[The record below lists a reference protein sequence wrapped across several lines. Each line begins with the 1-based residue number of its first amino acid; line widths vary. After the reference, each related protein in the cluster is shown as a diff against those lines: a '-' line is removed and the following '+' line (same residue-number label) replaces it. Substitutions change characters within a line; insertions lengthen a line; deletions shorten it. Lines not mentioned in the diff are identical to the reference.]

1 MTNITFWGLSLLDIA
16 IIFFYFILIIIIAI
30 RTARKIKNREDYFMG
45 GRRFGKL
52 IQTFAAFGQATSVE
66 NVTTT
71 STMVNSNGASGIWAM
86 LAGGLI
92 NLPVFWMTS
101 IWYRRLRLL
110 TLGDFFEERYGSKRM
125 AAFYAACQSIFFV
138 LIAAIG
144 FVAMSKTVGAVAS
157 KPVSELNAAERVEYY
172 KAIEREKLET
182 VDFALLTSDQKS
194 RLVELQALNPKKE
207 YSYFNENWLIFI
219 VALVSY
225 LYASKGGLTAAFM
238 VDLVQGIFIIILSVM
253 LIPFAMAKI
262 NLQFGSE
269 GFLGAFQTMHKVL
282 PASFMEIWGSP
293 SLIEFSWFW
302 IVGFSVMIVIT
313 TAIQANQMTAC
324 GSAKNDYVAR
334 YGFVSGMLLKRYS
347 SVMWGLV
354 ALLTVVLYG
363 NSISDPD
370 YVWGL
375 ATRDLLGPLNMG
387 LVGLM
392 IACLIAA
399 LMSSASAFMLTAAAL
414 ITNNLYRPFR
424 PNCSESHYIWV
435 GRIFGALYML
445 FSAYIATQSKGLFEL
460 FKMTMMFNCILAA
473 AFWMGMLWRR
483 SNRAGAWTS
492 MVVMFIATVILPF
505 GMPFL
510 PGMRTSEYLSKTT
523 QAIPVTR
530 TYTAREMDVQ
540 HRNEAIASWDK
551 LNAIGKSEGER
562 PSILKTGEK
571 FEKKVLL
578 PKKSIFWSE
587 GINYSSGKAVGK
599 GYLKVELIALDR
611 MGWDLSNNSYS
622 LNETLTFLFRIIFPF
637 LILMLVAFFTKPIEK
652 ERLDQFYGKLLTPVV
667 GETSEEDDREMA
679 LTRAN
684 PTRFNHLKIFPES
697 NWEFRK
703 WNREDW
709 KGVIGSCI
717 AVVSVVALLMLI
729 VSLGTAP

>member
-1 MTNITFWGLSLLDIA
+1 MKSSAFWGLSILDIA
-16 IIFFYFILIIIIAI
+16 IVVIYFIAIIIIAI
-30 RTARKIKNREDYFMG
+30 RAARLVNNREDYFMA

-71 STMVNSNGASGIWAM
+71 TTMVNSNGASGIWAM
-86 LAGGLI
+86 LAGGLV

-110 TLGDFFEERYGSKRM
+110 TLGDFFEERYESKRM
-125 AAFYAACQSIFFV
+125 AAFYALCQTIFFV

-144 FVAMSKTVGAVAS
+144 LVAMSKTVSAIAS
-157 KPVSELNAAERVEYY
+157 KPLIELNSEEKVEYY
-172 KAIEREKLET
+172 KAVELEKLEAA
-182 VDFALLTSDQKS
+182 DFALLSANQKS
-194 RLVELQALNPKKE
+194 HLVELQTLNPKKE
-207 YSYFNENWLIFI
+207 YSYINENWLIII
-219 VALVSY
+219 VAFVTL
-225 LYASKGGLTAAFM
+225 LYASIGGLAAAFM
-238 VDLVQGIFIIILSVM
+238 VDLVQGVFIILLSIL

-269 GFLGAFQTMHKVL
+269 GVLGSFQTMHKVL

-302 IVGFSVMIVIT
+302 IAGFSIMIIIT
-313 TAIQANQMTAC
+313 TAVQANQMTAC
-324 GSAKNDYVAR
+324 GSAKDDYTAR

-347 SVMWGLV
+347 SVMWGVV
-354 ALLTVVLYG
+354 ALMTVVLYG
-363 NSISDPD
+363 GSISDPD
-370 YVWGL
+370 YVWGH

-399 LMSSASAFMLTAAAL
+399 LMAAKSAFMLTAAAL
-414 ITNNLYRPFR
+414 ITNNLYRPLR
-424 PNCSESHYIWV
+424 PNCSENHYIWI
-435 GRIFGALYML
+435 GRIFSAIYML
-445 FSAYIATQSKGLFEL
+445 VSAYIATQSNGLFEL
-460 FKMTMMFNCILAA
+460 FKMTMMFNSILAA
-473 AFWMGMLWRR
+473 AFWLGMLWRR
-483 SNRAGAWTS
+483 SNAVSAWSS
-492 MVVMFIATVILPF
+492 MVFMFIATLILPF
-505 GMPFL
+505 GIPLL
-510 PGMRTSEYLSKTT
+510 PEMRTSEYLSKTT
-523 QAIPVTR
+523 LAIPVTR

-540 HRNEAIASWDK
+540 QRNQAIASWDK
-551 LNAIGKSEGER
+551 LNAAEKSIEDR

-587 GINYSSGKAVGK
+587 GLDYSGEKTAGK

-611 MGWDLSNNSYS
+611 MGWDLSKNSYS
-622 LNETLTFLFRIIFPF
+622 LNETFTFLFRIIIPF
-637 LILMLVAFFTKPIEK
+637 LILMLVAYFTKPQNK
-652 ERLDQFYGKLLTPVV
+652 DLLNQFYGKMLTPVV
-667 GETSEEDDREMA
+667 GTLEDDEKEMV
-679 LTRAN
+679 LTRN
-684 PTRFNHLKIFPES
+684 TPTRFNYLKIFPNS

-709 KGVIGSCI
+709 TGVTVSCV
-717 AVVSVVALLMLI
+717 AVASVVALLVFI
-729 VSLGTAP
+729 VGLGS

>member
-1 MTNITFWGLSLLDIA
+1 MNTTFWGLSLLDIA
-16 IIFFYFILIIIIAI
+16 IVVIYFIVIVIIAI
-30 RTARKIKNREDYFMG
+30 RAARLVNNREDYFMA
-45 GRRFGKL
+45 GRRFGKV

-71 STMVNSNGASGIWAM
+71 TTMVNSNGASGIWAM
-86 LAGGLI
+86 LAGGLL

-110 TLGDFFEERYGSKRM
+110 TLGDFLEERYNSKRM
-125 AAFYAACQSIFFV
+125 AAFYALCQTIFFV

-144 FVAMSKTVGAVAS
+144 LVAMSKTVSAIAS
-157 KPVSELNAAERVEYY
+157 KPVSELNQTEKIEYF
-172 KAIEREKLET
+172 KAVERENLESA
-182 VDFALLTSDQKS
+182 DFALLSVDQKS

-207 YSYFNENWLIFI
+207 YSYVDENWLIMI
-219 VALVSY
+219 VALVTL
-225 LYASKGGLTAAFM
+225 LYASIGGLAAAFM
-238 VDLVQGIFIIILSVM
+238 VDLVQGVFIILLSIL

-293 SLIEFSWFW
+293 SLIEFSWYW
-302 IVGFSVMIVIT
+302 ILGFSIMIVIT
-313 TAIQANQMTAC
+313 TAVQANQMTAC
-324 GSAKNDYVAR
+324 GSAKNDYTAR

-347 SVMWGLV
+347 SVMWGVV
-354 ALLTVVLYG
+354 ALMTVVLYG
-363 NSISDPD
+363 GSISDPD
-370 YVWGL
+370 YVWGH

-399 LMSSASAFMLTAAAL
+399 LMAAKSAFMLTAAAL

-424 PNCSESHYIWV
+424 PNCSEKHYIWV
-435 GRIFGALYML
+435 GRIFSALYML
-445 FSAYIATQSKGLFEL
+445 VSAYIATQSKGLFEL

-473 AFWMGMLWRR
+473 AFWLGMLWRR
-483 SNRAGAWTS
+483 SNRAGAWAS
-492 MVVMFIATVILPF
+492 MVVMFIATVVLPF
-505 GMPFL
+505 GMPLL
-510 PGMRTSEYLSKTT
+510 PEMRTSEYLLKTT

-540 HRNEAIASWDK
+540 QRNKAITSWDN
-551 LNAIGKSEGER
+551 LNTIGKAEGER
-562 PSILKTGEK
+562 PLMLKTGEK
-571 FEKKVLL
+571 FEKKILL

-587 GINYSSGKAVGK
+587 GIDYKGEKAVGK
-599 GYLKVELIALDR
+599 GYLKVELIALDKL
-611 MGWDLSNNSYS
+611 GWDLSKNSYS
-622 LNETLTFLFRIIFPF
+622 LNETLTFLFRIVFPF
-637 LILMLVAFFTKPIEK
+637 LILMIVAYFTKPLEK
-652 ERLDQFYGKLLTPVV
+652 ERLDKFYGKLLTPVV
-667 GETSEEDDREMA
+667 GSCNLEDDKEMA
-679 LTRAN
+679 LTNAE
-684 PTRFNHLKIFPES
+684 PTRFNHLKIFPNS

-709 KGVIGSCI
+709 TGVIVSCL
-717 AVVSVVALLMLI
+717 AVASVVGLLMLI

>member
-1 MTNITFWGLSLLDIA
+1 MTNTTFWGLSLLDIGI
-16 IIFFYFILIIIIAI
+16 IIFYFVLIIIIAI
-30 RTARKIKNREDYFMG
+30 RTARKINNREDYFMG

-86 LAGGLI
+86 IAGGLI

-110 TLGDFFEERYGSKRM
+110 TMGDFFEERYGSKRM
-125 AAFYAACQSIFFV
+125 AAFYAVCQSIFFV

-144 FVAMSKTVGAVAS
+144 FVAMSKTVSAVAS
-157 KPVSELNAAERVEYY
+157 KPVTELTVTERVEYD
-172 KAIEREKLET
+172 KAVEREKLET
-182 VDFALLTSDQKS
+182 VDFALLNVDQQS
-194 RLVELQALNPKKE
+194 RLIELQALNPKKE

-219 VALVSY
+219 VALISF

-238 VDLVQGIFIIILSVM
+238 VDLVQGIFIIILSIM
-253 LIPFAMAKI
+253 LIPFALAKI

-269 GFLGAFQTMHKVL
+269 GFLGAFETMHKVL

-293 SLIEFSWFW
+293 NLIEFSWFW

-313 TAIQANQMTAC
+313 TAVQANQMTAC

-370 YVWGL
+370 YVWGH
-375 ATRDLLGPLNMG
+375 ATRDLLGPLNLG

-424 PNCSESHYIWV
+424 PHCSEKHYIWV
-435 GRIFGALYML
+435 GRIFSALYML

-460 FKMTMMFNCILAA
+460 FKMTMMFNSILAA
-473 AFWMGMLWRR
+473 AFWLGMLWRR
-483 SNRAGAWTS
+483 SNRAGAWAS
-492 MVVMFIATVILPF
+492 MVVMFIATVVLPF
-505 GMPFL
+505 GMPL
-510 PGMRTSEYLSKTT
+510 IPGMRTSEYLSKTT
-523 QAIPVTR
+523 MAVPVTR

-540 HRNEAIASWDK
+540 QRNEAIATWDK
-551 LNAIGKSEGER
+551 LDAVGKSVGDR
-562 PSILKTGEK
+562 PLALQTGVK

-587 GINYSSGKAVGK
+587 GINYSAEKATGK
-599 GYLKVELIALDR
+599 GYLKVELIALDK
-611 MGWDLSNNSYS
+611 MGWDLSKNSYS
-622 LNETLTFLFRIIFPF
+622 LNETLTFIFRIVFPF
-637 LILMLVAFFTKPIEK
+637 LILMLVALFTKPLEK
-652 ERLDQFYGKLLTPVV
+652 ERLDQFYGKLLTPVE
-667 GETSEEDDREMA
+667 GSCNLEDDREMEI
-679 LTRAN
+679 TRAT
-684 PTRFNHLKIFPES
+684 PTRFNHLKIFPDS

-709 KGVIGSCI
+709 TGVIVSCF
-717 AVVSVVALLMLI
+717 AVISVVGLLMLI
-729 VSLGTAP
+729 VSLGS

>member
-1 MTNITFWGLSLLDIA
+1 MTNTTFWGLSLLDIA
-16 IIFFYFILIIIIAI
+16 IIIFYFVLIIIIAI
-30 RTARKIKNREDYFMG
+30 RTSRRINNRDDYFMG

-110 TLGDFFEERYGSKRM
+110 TLGDFFEERYDSKRM
-125 AAFYAACQSIFFV
+125 AAFYAVCQSIFFV

-144 FVAMSKTVGAVAS
+144 FVAMSKTVSAVAS
-157 KPVSELNAAERVEYY
+157 KPVSDLNAVERVEYY
-172 KAIEREKLET
+172 KAVEREKLET
-182 VDFALLTSDQKS
+182 VDFELLDANQKT

-219 VALVSY
+219 VALVSF

-238 VDLVQGIFIIILSVM
+238 VDLVQGIFIIILSIM

-262 NLQFGSE
+262 NVQFGSE
-269 GFLGAFQTMHKVL
+269 GFMGAFETMHKVL

-293 SLIEFSWFW
+293 NLIEFSWFW

-313 TAIQANQMTAC
+313 TAVQANQMTAC

-347 SVMWGLV
+347 SVMWGVV
-354 ALLTVVLYG
+354 ALMTVVLYG

-424 PNCSESHYIWV
+424 PNCSEKHYIWV
-435 GRIFGALYML
+435 GRIFSALYML

-460 FKMTMMFNCILAA
+460 FKMTMMFNSILAA
-473 AFWMGMLWRR
+473 AFWLGMLWRR
-483 SNRAGAWTS
+483 SNAIGAWVS
-492 MVVMFIATVILPF
+492 MVFMFIATVVLPF
-505 GMPFL
+505 GMPLL
-510 PGMRTSEYLSKTT
+510 PEMRTSEYLNKTT

-530 TYTAREMDVQ
+530 TYTAREMDVKQ
-540 HRNEAIASWDK
+540 RAEAISTWDK
-551 LNAIGKSEGER
+551 LNAIDKSEGER
-562 PSILKTGEK
+562 PLVLRTGEK

-587 GINYSSGKAVGK
+587 GIDYKGEKAVGK
-599 GYLKVELIALDR
+599 GYLKVELIVLDKL
-611 MGWDLSNNSYS
+611 GWDLSKNSYS
-622 LNETLTFLFRIIFPF
+622 LNETLTFVFRIFFPF
-637 LILMLVAFFTKPIEK
+637 LILMLVAYITKPQKK
-652 ERLDQFYGKLLTPVV
+652 ELLDKFYGKLLTPVV
-667 GETSEEDDREMA
+667 GSCNLEDDREME
-679 LTRAN
+679 LTNAN
-684 PTRFNHLKIFPES
+684 PTRYNHLKIFPNS

-709 KGVIGSCI
+709 TGVIVSCL
-717 AVVSVVALLMLI
+717 AVVSVVGLLMLI
-729 VSLGTAP
+729 VSLGS

>member
-1 MTNITFWGLSLLDIA
+1 MNTTFWGLTLPDIA
-16 IIFFYFILIIIIAI
+16 IIIFYFVLIIVIAI
-30 RTARKIKNREDYFMG
+30 RTARKINNREDYFMG

-71 STMVNSNGASGIWAM
+71 STMVNTNGASGIWAM
-86 LAGGLI
+86 IAGGLI

-125 AAFYAACQSIFFV
+125 AAFYALCQSIFFV

-144 FVAMSKTVGAVAS
+144 FVAMSKTVSAIAS
-157 KPVSELNAAERVEYY
+157 KPASELNTIERVEYN
-172 KAIEREKLET
+172 KAVEREKLEA
-182 VDFALLTSDQKS
+182 VDFALLSDEQQN
-194 RLVELQALNPKKE
+194 RLAELQLLNPKKE

-219 VALVSY
+219 VALVSF

-238 VDLVQGIFIIILSVM
+238 VDLVQGIFIIILSIM

-262 NLQFGSE
+262 NLQFGGE
-269 GFLGAFQTMHKVL
+269 GFMGAFESMHKVL

-293 SLIEFSWFW
+293 SLIEFSWYW
-302 IVGFSVMIVIT
+302 IVGFSIMIVIT
-313 TAIQANQMTAC
+313 TAVQANQMTAC
-324 GSAKNDYVAR
+324 GSAKNDYTAR
-334 YGFVSGMLLKRYS
+334 YGFVTGMLLKRYT

-399 LMSSASAFMLTAAAL
+399 LMSSASTFMLTAAAL

-424 PNCSESHYIWV
+424 PNCSEKHYIWV
-435 GRIFGALYML
+435 GRIFSALYML
-445 FSAYIATQSKGLFEL
+445 FSAYIATQSSGLFEL
-460 FKMTMMFNCILAA
+460 FKMTMMFNSILAA
-473 AFWMGMLWRR
+473 AFWLGMLWRR
-483 SNRAGAWTS
+483 SNRAGAWAS
-492 MVVMFIATVILPF
+492 MVVMFIATVVLPF
-505 GMPFL
+505 GMPL
-510 PGMRTSEYLSKTT
+510 IPGMRTSEYLNRTT
-523 QAIPVTR
+523 QAVPVSR
-530 TYTAREMDVQ
+530 IYTAREMDVKQ
-540 HRNEAIASWDK
+540 RTEAIVTWDK
-551 LNAIGKSEGER
+551 LNEIGKAEGER
-562 PSILKTGEK
+562 PSELKTGEK

-587 GINYSSGKAVGK
+587 GIKYSEAQAAGK
-599 GYLKVELIALDR
+599 GYLKVELIALDKL
-611 MGWDLSNNSYS
+611 GWDLSTNSYS
-622 LNETLTFLFRIIFPF
+622 LNETLTFLFRIFFPF
-637 LILMLVAFFTKPIEK
+637 LILMLVAFFTKPLEK
-652 ERLDQFYGKLLTPVV
+652 KSLDLFYGKLLTPVV
-667 GETSEEDDREMA
+667 GDCSLEDDKEME

-709 KGVIGSCI
+709 TGVIGSCL
-717 AVVSVVALLMLI
+717 AVLSVVGLLMLI
-729 VSLGTAP
+729 VSLGS

>member
-1 MTNITFWGLSLLDIA
+1 MLNTTFWGLTVLDIS
-16 IIFFYFILIIIIAI
+16 IIVLYFVLIGVIAI
-30 RTARKIKNREDYFMG
+30 RTARKIKNRDDYFMG
-45 GRRFGKL
+45 GRSFGKL

-125 AAFYAACQSIFFV
+125 AAFYALCQSIFFV

-144 FVAMSKTVGAVAS
+144 FVAMSKTVSAVAS
-157 KPVSELNAAERVEYY
+157 KPVADLNALERVEYF
-172 KAIEREKLET
+172 KAVEREKLET
-182 VDFALLTSDQKS
+182 VDFALLSVEQKT
-194 RLVELQALNPKKE
+194 RLVELQELNPKKE

-219 VALVSY
+219 VALVSF

-269 GFLGAFQTMHKVL
+269 GAMGAFETMHKVL

-293 SLIEFSWFW
+293 NLIEFSWYW

-313 TAIQANQMTAC
+313 TAVQANQMTAC
-324 GSAKNDYVAR
+324 GSAKDDYTAR
-334 YGFVSGMLLKRYS
+334 FGFVSGMLLKRYS

-424 PNCSESHYIWV
+424 PNCSENHYIWV
-435 GRIFGALYML
+435 GRIFSALYML

-460 FKMTMMFNCILAA
+460 FKMTMMFNSILAA

-492 MVVMFIATVILPF
+492 MVVMFVATVVLPF
-505 GMPFL
+505 GIPQL
-510 PGMRTSEYLSKTT
+510 PGMRTSEYLNKTT

-530 TYTAREMDVQ
+530 TYTAREMDVKQ
-540 HRNEAIASWDK
+540 RSEAIATWGK
-551 LNAIGKSEGER
+551 LNALDKTSEPR
-562 PSILKTGEK
+562 PTVLRVGEK

-587 GINYSSGKAVGK
+587 GINYKGEKAAGK
-599 GYLKVELIALDR
+599 GYLKAELVALDR
-611 MGWDLSNNSYS
+611 MGWDLSKNSYS
-622 LNETLTFLFRIIFPF
+622 LNETLTFLFRIVFPF
-637 LILMLVAFFTKPIEK
+637 LILMLVAYFTKPLEK
-652 ERLDQFYGKLLTPVV
+652 ERLDKFYGKLLTPVV
-667 GETSEEDDREMA
+667 GSCNLDDDKEME
-679 LTRAN
+679 LTNAN
-684 PTRFNHLKIFPES
+684 PTRFNHLKIFPNS

-709 KGVIGSCI
+709 TGVIVSCL
-717 AVVSVVALLMLI
+717 AVLSVVGLLMLI
-729 VSLGTAP
+729 VSLGS

>member
-1 MTNITFWGLSLLDIA
+1 MHTTFWGLSLLDIA
-16 IIFFYFILIIIIAI
+16 IIVFYFVLIIIIAI
-30 RTARKIKNREDYFMG
+30 RAARKINNREDYFMG

-71 STMVNSNGASGIWAM
+71 STMVNTNGASGIWAM

-125 AAFYAACQSIFFV
+125 AAFYAICQSIFFV

-144 FVAMSKTVGAVAS
+144 FVAMSKTVSAVAS
-157 KPVSELNAAERVEYY
+157 KPVEELNAVERVEYY
-172 KAIEREKLET
+172 KAVEREKLET
-182 VDFALLTSDQKS
+182 VDFELLSSEQKT
-194 RLVELQALNPKKE
+194 RLEELQLLNPKKE

-219 VALVSY
+219 VALISF

-262 NLQFGSE
+262 NLQMGSE
-269 GFLGAFQTMHKVL
+269 GFLGAFESMHKVL

-313 TAIQANQMTAC
+313 TAVQANQMTAC
-324 GSAKNDYVAR
+324 GSAKDDFTAR
-334 YGFVSGMLLKRYS
+334 YGFVSGMLLKRYA

-414 ITNNLYRPFR
+414 ITNNLYRPLR
-424 PNCSESHYIWV
+424 PNCSEKHYIWV
-435 GRIFGALYML
+435 GRIFSALYML

-473 AFWMGMLWRR
+473 AFWLGMLWRR
-483 SNRAGAWTS
+483 SNRAGAWVS
-492 MVVMFIATVILPF
+492 MVVMFITTVILPF
-505 GMPFL
+505 GL
-510 PGMRTSEYLSKTT
+510 PQISGVRTSEYLCKTT
-523 QAIPVTR
+523 HAVPVTR
-530 TYTAREMDVQ
+530 AYTAREMDVQ
-540 HRNEAIASWDK
+540 QRNNAIATWDK
-551 LNAIGKSEGER
+551 LNDIGKAEGER
-562 PSILKTGEK
+562 PFELKTGEK
-571 FEKKVLL
+571 FQKKVLL
-578 PKKSIFWSE
+578 PKKSVFWSE
-587 GINYSSGKAVGK
+587 GIDISNGKSVGK

-611 MGWDLSNNSYS
+611 LGWDLSNNSYS
-622 LNETLTFLFRIIFPF
+622 LNETLTFVFRIIFPF
-637 LILMLVAFFTKPIEK
+637 LILMLVAYFTKPEEK
-652 ERLDQFYGKLLTPVV
+652 TLLDKFYGKMLTPVV
-667 GETSEEDDREMA
+667 GTHEDDEREMA

-684 PTRFNHLKIFPES
+684 PTRFNHLKIFPDS

-709 KGVIGSCI
+709 LGVLISSI
-717 AVVSVVALLMLI
+717 AVLSVVALLMLI
-729 VSLGTAP
+729 VSIGN

>member
-1 MTNITFWGLSLLDIA
+1 MTNISFWGLSLLDIG
-16 IIFFYFILIIIIAI
+16 IIFFYFVLIIVIAI
-30 RTARKIKNREDYFMG
+30 RTSRRINNREDYFMG

-110 TLGDFFEERYGSKRM
+110 TMGDFFEERYGSKRM
-125 AAFYAACQSIFFV
+125 AAFYAVCQSIFFV

-144 FVAMSKTVGAVAS
+144 FVAMSKTVSAVAS
-157 KPVSELNAAERVEYY
+157 KPVSDLNAVEKVEYY
-172 KAIEREKLET
+172 KAVERENLET
-182 VDFALLTSDQKS
+182 VDFALLSADQKN
-194 RLVELQALNPKKE
+194 RLVELQLLNPKKE

-219 VALVSY
+219 VAIVSF

-238 VDLVQGIFIIILSVM
+238 VDLVQGIFIIVLSIM

-269 GFLGAFQTMHKVL
+269 GVLGAFGTMHKVL

-293 SLIEFSWFW
+293 NLIEFSWFW
-302 IVGFSVMIVIT
+302 ILGFSVMIVIT
-313 TAIQANQMTAC
+313 TAVQANQMTAC

-334 YGFVSGMLLKRYS
+334 YGFVSGMLLKRYT
-347 SVMWGLV
+347 SVMWGFV

-399 LMSSASAFMLTAAAL
+399 LMSSASTFMLTAAAL

-424 PNCSESHYIWV
+424 PNCSENHYIWV
-435 GRIFGALYML
+435 GRIFSALYML

-460 FKMTMMFNCILAA
+460 FKMTMMFNSILAA
-473 AFWMGMLWRR
+473 AFWLGMLWRR
-483 SNRAGAWTS
+483 SNAAGAWAS
-492 MVVMFIATVILPF
+492 MIVMFIATVVIPF
-505 GMPFL
+505 GMPL
-510 PGMRTSEYLSKTT
+510 IPGMRSSEYLNRTT
-523 QAIPVTR
+523 EAIPVSR
-530 TYTAREMDVQ
+530 IYTARAMDIKQ
-540 HRNEAIASWDK
+540 RNEAIATWDQ
-551 LNAIGKSEGER
+551 LNAIGKSEGAR
-562 PSILKTGEK
+562 PLVLKEGDK
-571 FEKKVLL
+571 FEKIVLL

-587 GINYSSGKAVGK
+587 GIDYKGEKALGK
-599 GYLKVELIALDR
+599 GYLKAELIVLDKL
-611 MGWDLSNNSYS
+611 GWDLSKNSYS
-622 LNETLTFLFRIIFPF
+622 LNETLTFVFRIVFPF
-637 LILMLVAFFTKPIEK
+637 LILMLVAYFTKPQKK
-652 ERLDQFYGKLLTPVV
+652 ELLDKFYGKLLTPVV
-667 GETSEEDDREMA
+667 GSCNLEDDKEMA
-679 LTRAN
+679 LTNAN
-684 PTRFNHLKIFPES
+684 PTRFNHLKIFPNS

-709 KGVIGSCI
+709 VGVIGSSI
-717 AVVSVVALLMLI
+717 AVLSVVGLLVLI
-729 VSLGTAP
+729 VSLGS

>member
-1 MTNITFWGLSLLDIA
+1 MTTITFWGLSFLDIA
-16 IIFFYFILIIIIAI
+16 IVVIYFIVIVIIAI
-30 RTARKIKNREDYFMG
+30 RAARLVNNREDYFMA

-71 STMVNSNGASGIWAM
+71 TTMVNSNGASGIWAM
-86 LAGGLI
+86 LAGGLV

-125 AAFYAACQSIFFV
+125 AAFYALCQTIFFV

-144 FVAMSKTVGAVAS
+144 LVAMSKTVSAIAS
-157 KPVSELNAAERVEYY
+157 KPLTELNAVERVEYY
-172 KAIEREKLET
+172 KAVEREKLET
-182 VDFALLTSDQKS
+182 ADFALLSADQKS
-194 RLVELQALNPKKE
+194 RLVELQLLNPKKE
-207 YSYFNENWLIFI
+207 YSYVNENWLIII
-219 VALVSY
+219 VAFVTL
-225 LYASKGGLTAAFM
+225 LYASIGGLAAAFM
-238 VDLVQGIFIIILSVM
+238 VDLVQGVFIILLSIL

-262 NLQFGSE
+262 NLQFGGE

-302 IVGFSVMIVIT
+302 ILGFSIMIVIT
-313 TAIQANQMTAC
+313 TAVQANQMTAC
-324 GSAKNDYVAR
+324 GSAKDDYTAR

-347 SVMWGLV
+347 SVMWGVV
-354 ALLTVVLYG
+354 ALMTVVLYG
-363 NSISDPD
+363 GSISDPD
-370 YVWGL
+370 YVWGH

-399 LMSSASAFMLTAAAL
+399 LMAAKSAFMLTAAAL
-414 ITNNLYRPFR
+414 ITNNLYRPIR
-424 PNCSESHYIWV
+424 PNCSENHYIWA
-435 GRIFGALYML
+435 GRVFSALYML
-445 FSAYIATQSKGLFEL
+445 VSAYIATQSKGLFEL

-473 AFWMGMLWRR
+473 AFWLGMLWRR
-483 SNRAGAWTS
+483 SNRAGAWSS

-505 GMPFL
+505 GMPVF

-540 HRNEAIASWDK
+540 QRDRAIISWDK
-551 LNAIGKSEGER
+551 LNAVGKSEGER
-562 PSILKTGEK
+562 PSSLKTGEK
-571 FEKKVLL
+571 FDKKVLL

-587 GINYSSGKAVGK
+587 GIDYSNGRTVGK
-599 GYLKVELIALDR
+599 GYLKVELIALDKL
-611 MGWDLSNNSYS
+611 GWDLSNNSYS
-622 LNETLTFLFRIIFPF
+622 LNETLTFLFRILIPF
-637 LILMLVAFFTKPIEK
+637 LILMLVAYFTKPQDK
-652 ERLDQFYGKLLTPVV
+652 ESLDQFYGKMLTPVI
-667 GETSEEDDREMA
+667 GTHEDDEREMT
-679 LTRAN
+679 LTHSN
-684 PTRFNHLKIFPES
+684 PTRFNHLKIFPKS

-709 KGVIGSCI
+709 TGVIVSCL
-717 AVVSVVALLMLI
+717 AVMSVVGLLVFI
-729 VSLGTAP
+729 VSLGS

>member
-1 MTNITFWGLSLLDIA
+1 MMNITFWGLTFLDIA
-16 IIFFYFILIIIIAI
+16 IIIFYFVLIIIIAI
-30 RTARKIKNREDYFMG
+30 RAARKISNREDYFMG

-125 AAFYAACQSIFFV
+125 AAFYALCQSIFFV

-144 FVAMSKTVGAVAS
+144 FVAMSKTVSAVAS
-157 KPVSELNAAERVEYY
+157 KPVSELNTVERVEYY
-172 KAIEREKLET
+172 KAVEREKLET
-182 VDFALLTSDQKS
+182 VDFELLSADQKT
-194 RLVELQALNPKKE
+194 RLEELQLLNPKKE

-219 VALVSY
+219 VALISF

-238 VDLVQGIFIIILSVM
+238 VDLVQGIFIIILSIM

-269 GFLGAFQTMHKVL
+269 GVLGAFQSMHKVL

-313 TAIQANQMTAC
+313 TAVQANQMTAC
-324 GSAKNDYVAR
+324 GSAKDDYTAR
-334 YGFVSGMLLKRYS
+334 YGFVSGMLLKRYT

-424 PNCSESHYIWV
+424 PNCSENHYIWV
-435 GRIFGALYML
+435 GRIFSALYML

-505 GMPFL
+505 GVPQFS
-510 PGMRTSEYLSKTT
+510 GVRTSEYLSKTT
-523 QAIPVTR
+523 QAVPVTR

-540 HRNEAIASWDK
+540 QRNEAIATWDK
-551 LNAIGKSEGER
+551 LNTIGKSEGER
-562 PSILKTGEK
+562 PIELKTGEK

-587 GINYSSGKAVGK
+587 GINLSSGQAVGK

-611 MGWDLSNNSYS
+611 LGWDLSKNSYS
-622 LNETLTFLFRIIFPF
+622 LNETLTFVFRIVFPF
-637 LILMLVAFFTKPIEK
+637 LILMLVAFFTKPLEK
-652 ERLDQFYGKLLTPVV
+652 EALDQFYGKMLTPVV
-667 GETSEEDDREMA
+667 GTHEDDEREME
-679 LTRAN
+679 LTRNN

-709 KGVIGSCI
+709 TGVIVSSI
-717 AVVSVVALLMLI
+717 AVMSVVALLLLI
-729 VSLGTAP
+729 VSLGS

>member
-1 MTNITFWGLSLLDIA
+1 MMKITFWGLSLLDIA
-16 IIFFYFILIIIIAI
+16 IIIFYFVLIIIIAI
-30 RTARKIKNREDYFMG
+30 RAARKINNREDYFMG
-45 GRRFGKL
+45 GRRFGKF
-52 IQTFAAFGQATSVE
+52 IRTFAAFGQATSVE

-71 STMVNSNGASGIWAM
+71 STMVNTNGASGIWAM

-144 FVAMSKTVGAVAS
+144 FVAMSKTVSAVAS
-157 KPVSELNAAERVEYY
+157 KPVSELNPVERVEYY
-172 KAIEREKLET
+172 KAVEREKLEAI
-182 VDFALLTSDQKS
+182 DFALLNEEQKIQ
-194 RLVELQALNPKKE
+194 LEELQLLNPKKE

-219 VALVSY
+219 VALISF

-238 VDLVQGIFIIILSVM
+238 VDLVQGIFIIILSIM

-269 GFLGAFQTMHKVL
+269 GVMGAFQSVHKVL

-313 TAIQANQMTAC
+313 TAVQANQMTAC
-324 GSAKNDYVAR
+324 GSAKDDYTAR
-334 YGFVSGMLLKRYS
+334 YGFVSGMLLKRYT
-347 SVMWGLV
+347 SVMWGFV

-424 PNCSESHYIWV
+424 PNCSENHYIWV
-435 GRIFGALYML
+435 GRIFSALYML

-460 FKMTMMFNCILAA
+460 FKMTMMFNSILAA
-473 AFWMGMLWRR
+473 AFWLGMLWRR

-492 MVVMFIATVILPF
+492 MVVMFVATVVLPF
-505 GMPFL
+505 GMPLL

-523 QAIPVTR
+523 QAVPVTR

-540 HRNEAIASWDK
+540 QRSEAIATWDK
-551 LNAIGKSEGER
+551 LIVVGKSEGER
-562 PSILKTGEK
+562 PIELKTGEK

-587 GINYSSGKAVGK
+587 GINLTNGTASGK
-599 GYLKVELIALDR
+599 GYLKVELIMLDLL
-611 MGWDLSNNSYS
+611 GWDLSKNSYS
-622 LNETLTFLFRIIFPF
+622 LNETLTFVFRIVFPF
-637 LILMLVAFFTKPIEK
+637 LILMLVTFFTKPQEK
-652 ERLDQFYGKLLTPVV
+652 ELLDQFYGKMLTPVV
-667 GETSEEDDREMA
+667 GTHEDDEREME
-679 LTRAN
+679 LTHNN

-709 KGVIGSCI
+709 TGVIVSCL
-717 AVVSVVALLMLI
+717 AVMSVVGLLMLI
-729 VSLGTAP
+729 VSLGS